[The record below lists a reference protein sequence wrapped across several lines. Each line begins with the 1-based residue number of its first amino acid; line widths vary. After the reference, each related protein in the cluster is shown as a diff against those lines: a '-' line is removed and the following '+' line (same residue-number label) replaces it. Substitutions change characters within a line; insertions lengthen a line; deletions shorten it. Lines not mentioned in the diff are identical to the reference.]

1 MLGDRH
7 SPQKIFR
14 ILKNRANSKKA
25 LRGKSA
31 DKKRDAYICAPKKII
46 PQSFRYTFAAEGRNS
61 GR

>member
-25 LRGKSA
+25 LRDNFS
-31 DKKRDAYICAPKKII
+31 DKKRDA
-46 PQSFRYTFAAEGRNS
+46 
-61 GR
+61 

>member
-1 MLGDRH
+1 MLGDRY

-31 DKKRDAYICAPKKII
+31 DKKRDA
-46 PQSFRYTFAAEGRNS
+46 
-61 GR
+61 